1 MNVKL
6 TVVCVTYNHE
16 KYIAQAL
23 DGIVKQKTN
32 FSFEVLVGDDASTD
46 KTQDIIRQYAE
57 KYPGIVKPILRKKN
71 IGAAANSFDLYSRVK
86 TLYVAICDGDDYWV
100 DEYKLQKQ
108 VDFLDEHP
116 DYTVCFHPV
125 KVVREDKRKEDIL
138 YPTKKMLKKIKSFDI
153 DALLKCNFIQT
164 VSVVY
169 RWAFNNVMLSKEF
182 VSLAPGDWFLAIEH
196 AKKGKIGFIDEV
208 MAIYRRHESG
218 VWSAQNLDLSENFY
232 KMGRLQLAFYQ
243 NIMRNFDG
251 FVSEYATGMVK
262 DALMVAALKKD
273 KEILYCLADEYFDLF
288 CAAQLFNKVKE
299 KNFLLKKIRC
309 KFVNFIAKL
318 LNLPIPYD
326 K

>member
-1 MNVKL
+1 MKYKL
-6 TVVCVTYNHE
+6 TIVTTTYNHE
-16 KYIAQAL
+16 KFIEEAL
-23 DGIVKQKTN
+23 NGFVSQKTT
-32 FSFEVLVGDDASTD
+32 FPFQVLISDDCSTD
-46 KTQDIIRQYAE
+46 NTAKIIRKYQK
-57 KYPGIVKPILRKKN
+57 KYPNIIKPIFRKKN
-71 IGAAANSFDLYSRVK
+71 LGPMENFIE
-86 TLYVAICDGDDYWV
+86 TLNEVHTTYVALCDGDDYWT
-100 DEYKLQKQ
+100 DENKLQKQ

-288 CAAQLFNKVKE
+288 CAAQLCNKVKE

-318 LNLPIPYD
+318 LKLSIPYD